1 MAKKQSP
8 AKKSAKKSAAK
19 KSLAKKSAAKKSAA
33 KKSAVKKSAAKTSV
47 AKKSATKKSA
57 AKKSTG
63 STSVSRQPSP
73 TNVANQ
79 INVKQSSEYMGNN
92 WWKWSVWID
101 GPPAV
106 LKDIQSVTYN
116 LHSTFPDNVREQ
128 TNAAE
133 KFRLSSEGW
142 GEFTIHAEIKPRSG
156 HKITKRHWLTLE
168 YPSAPRAMSRGFK
181 AAEDEE
187 GSGATVFLSAGVSDL
202 RLANALA
209 EFLKTKRVKVLKSD
223 DFAADLPWEVAI
235 AGMIKAADLMVVIIS
250 GPPNSWIT
258 RQIDAARNQNVDI
271 LPIVI
276 GSTSLVPENI
286 QEFQTINV
294 KDANEAQSAAP
305 YVVTQILK
313 KLKTL
318 PPKTK

>member
-19 KSLAKKSAAKKSAA
+19 KSPAKKSVAKKSAA

-73 TNVANQ
+73 TTVAGQ
-79 INVKQSSEYMGNN
+79 INMKQSSEYMGNN

-106 LKDIQSVTYN
+106 LNDIQSVTYK
-116 LHSTFPDNVREQ
+116 LHSTFDNNVREQ
-128 TNAAE
+128 TNANE

-142 GEFTIHAEIKPRSG
+142 GEFTIHAEIKPKSG
-156 HKITKRHWLTLE
+156 PRITKRHWLTLA
-168 YPSAPRAMSRGFK
+168 YPSAPRAMSRGFTATQDK
-181 AAEDEE
+181 AP
-187 GSGATVFLSAGVSDL
+187 SSTVFLSAGVSDL
-202 RLANALA
+202 RVANAVA
-209 EFLKTKRVKVLKSD
+209 DVLKTKSIKVLKSD
-223 DFAADLPWEVAI
+223 DFAADLPWEIAI
-235 AGMIKAADLMVVIIS
+235 AGMIKAADLMVVILS
-250 GPPNSWIT
+250 GPPNTWIT
-258 RQIDAARNQNVDI
+258 RQIDAARTQKLDI
-271 LPIVI
+271 LPVVI
-276 GSTSLVPENI
+276 GPTSTLPENI
-286 QEFQTINV
+286 EEFQRINL
-294 KDANEAQSAAP
+294 KDANDPQQVAP
-305 YVVTQILK
+305 YVAIQILE